1 MNWKFIAAGLAAL
14 SLVAITGCGESQKVT
29 VFKQGTY
36 QGKKDVP
43 PWDSPDFKGDKNAWE
58 NAINTRTLGQNEY
71 VRITGGG

>member
-1 MNWKFIAAGLAAL
+1 MNRKILAGSLAAIMM
-14 SLVAITGCGESQKVT
+14 VAVAGCGEAEKVT

-43 PWDSPDFKGDKNAWE
+43 PWDSADFKGDKSAWE

>member
-1 MNWKFIAAGLAAL
+1 MNWKLVAAGLAAVSVL
-14 SLVAITGCGESQKVT
+14 AITGCGESQKVT

-36 QGKKDVP
+36 QGKKDVA
-43 PWDSPDFKGDKNAWE
+43 PWDSPDFKGNKSAWE

>member
-1 MNWKFIAAGLAAL
+1 MNWKPIAAGLAAI
-14 SLVAITGCGESQKVT
+14 SLLAISGCGESQKVT

-36 QGKKDVP
+36 QGKPDNP
-43 PWDSPDFKGDKNAWE
+43 PWDSPDFKGDKSAWE